1 MGFLGWDFHYDFPGN
16 TFFEPILV
24 ENPMNSSAVTYKYV
38 SKRLDPLA
46 PYFLIWLEATEREGR
61 GQGVMDGWTIA
72 PLQTPDAHSSLISK
86 YW

>member
-38 SKRLDPLA
+38 SKRLDPLP
-46 PYFLIWLEATEREGR
+46 PYFLI
-61 GQGVMDGWTIA
+61 
-72 PLQTPDAHSSLISK
+72 
-86 YW
+86 